1 MVIIKIKGNDEKNN
15 NLTLFDLFNLGDRVN
30 VKFINNTGEKKK
42 YSGIVMSINKE
53 SIEVFWDKINGR
65 YKPEKNNFTFNTF
78 EIDDIINGNE
88 NFSPIK
94 KKISIYFM
102 IYLMILFNI
111 FNYISK

>member
-30 VKFINNTGEKKK
+30 VKFINNIGEKEK

-78 EIDDIINGNE
+78 DIDDILNGNK

-94 KKISIYFM
+94 KNKYIFYD
-102 IYLMILFNI
+102 I
-111 FNYISK
+111 FNNII